1 MIDRPYLTA
10 AEVAR
15 ELGVS
20 LRTVRRWVADG
31 RLAATRVGRSVR
43 IRADGYRE
51 VVAESLGGASPGSDR
66 RPRASGRIGELAA
79 GYTPGPV
86 AQGWPDSAARLAE
99 QRRNAAALMDR
110 LAAQGRPAAGPSE
123 TADAILDAVREDLG
137 ASGDRRSPAAT
148 LGSLPAEPRTK
159 PPNR

>member
-1 MIDRPYLTA
+1 MIDRPFLTA

-43 IRADGYRE
+43 IRADCYRD
-51 VVAESLGGASPGSDR
+51 VVAESPGGASPGSDR
-66 RPRASGRIGELAA
+66 RPRPSGRLGELAA
-79 GYTPGPV
+79 GYSAGLT

-110 LAAQGRPAAGPSE
+110 LAAQGRPAAGPSH

-137 ASGDRRSPAAT
+137 ASGVHPRPAAT
-148 LGSLPAEPRTK
+148 LGSLPAEPRTR
-159 PPNR
+159 PTNR